1 MLESIILAIV
11 QGLTEF
17 IPVSSS
23 GHLVLA
29 QSLFGIFPGD
39 VLVYDVVLHL
49 ATALA
54 AILFYRREIAGI
66 LRGLFPP
73 YRQAPEELSASRRI
87 LLLVV
92 IASVPTAVM
101 GLLFKDFVESLFEST
116 NAVAGGL
123 VLTGAL
129 LIAAS
134 RVTPGREAID
144 RAPWWKAALI
154 GVVQGMALAPG
165 VSRSGS
171 TITAALFAGVRREDA
186 VRFSF
191 LIFLPAVL
199 GASLLKLR
207 DLTAV
212 QLQDLAG
219 YVPGFVTAVL
229 VGYASITFVLRWTR
243 KGKLWHFGLYCWLV
257 AALAT
262 AASALR

>member
-73 YRQAPEELSASRRI
+73 YGPASAETAASRHT

-92 IASVPTAVM
+92 TASIPTAVM

-116 NAVAGGL
+116 QAVAGGL
-123 VLTGAL
+123 VLTGAI

-134 RVTPGREAID
+134 RVAPGRETLD
-144 RAPWWKAALI
+144 RAPWWKAAVI
-154 GVVQGMALAPG
+154 GLVQGFALAPG

-171 TITAALFAGVRREDA
+171 TISAALFAGLRREDA

-199 GASLLKLR
+199 GASFLKLR
-207 DLTAV
+207 ELTAV
-212 QLQDLAG
+212 QVGDLAR
-219 YVPGFVTAVL
+219 YAPGFVTAAL

-262 AASALR
+262 AAVSLR